1 VRDYRLDQIEKL
13 HEIVE
18 IFRESEMAA
27 DSVLEVGYQQV
38 VVVARGS
45 HWRKDGMGRT
55 NTIGSIPGSE
65 AGHVITA
72 SDVLAGVMLQSPV
85 VVFDDEHH
93 YLGGAIAEKLLNDGL
108 AVTLMTPAPVV
119 SAWSEETLDQDIIQ
133 SRLVELG
140 VDIVTGYNL
149 TAIETDRVEV
159 GGVYDERARSVK
171 YAAVVMVT
179 SRIPKDGLYYGLKNR
194 PAALA
199 EAGISTIKRIGD
211 ALGPGLIAAAVW
223 SGHRYAREL
232 DAPPP
237 GDVPFKRELVVV

>member
-1 VRDYRLDQIEKL
+1 VRDYRLYQTEKL

-18 IFRESEMAA
+18 IFRESEMTA
-27 DSVLEVGYQQV
+27 DSVLEFGYQH
-38 VVVARGS
+38 VVVACGS

-55 NTIGSIPGSE
+55 NTIGPIPGSE
-65 AGHVITA
+65 ADHVITA
-72 SDVLAGVMLQSPV
+72 SDVLAGVMPQSPV
-85 VVFDDEHH
+85 VSV
-93 YLGGAIAEKLLNDGL
+93 
-108 AVTLMTPAPVV
+108 
-119 SAWSEETLDQDIIQ
+119 WSEETLEQEFIK

-159 GGVYDERARSVK
+159 GGVYGERARSVEC
-171 YAAVVMVT
+171 AAVVMVT
-179 SRIPKDGLYYGLKNR
+179 SRIPNDGLYYDLKNR

-199 EAGISTIKRIGD
+199 EAGISTVKRIGD
-211 ALGPGLIAAAVW
+211 ALGPSLIAAAVW

-232 DAPPP
+232 DAPSP